1 MGKNQHVI
9 PWSRKEWAVRGEG
22 NRRITSR
29 HPTQQTAFVAARQI
43 AVHQGSDV
51 LIHGRDN
58 EVRIRRSYGG
68 VRHRSRT
75 TSHTLLLVL
84 QSTTP

>member
-9 PWSRKEWAVRGEG
+9 LWGRKEWAVRGEG
-22 NRRITSR
+22 NHRITSR
-29 HPTQQTAFVAARQI
+29 HPTQQTAFAATRQI

-58 EVRIRRSYGG
+58 EVRIRHSYGG
-68 VRHRSRT
+68 VRHRSRA

-84 QSTTP
+84 QATTD

>member
-9 PWSRKEWAVRGEG
+9 PWGRKEWAVHGEG

-29 HPTQQTAFVAARQI
+29 HPTQQAAFTVARRI

-68 VRHRSRT
+68 VRHSKYATFRT
-75 TSHTLLLVL
+75 LFLLL
-84 QSTTP
+84 QSTIA